1 MLCSAQLG
9 DGDRGLF
16 YRRRHPWNPRL
27 PWERG
32 GLEAEGRREGVK
44 GEVRVSGLTGSRDMN
59 GCLMLLQKRQLP
71 QTEWWDEARWGQ
83 PQVSFILSFIC
94 PLFYAQNTEK
104 YRICFTGRF
113 CSFALHK
120 DLKRTSSFHIFR
132 DFQCSERCVADIT
145 RLWLFY
151 WPCQVVKKI

>member
-1 MLCSAQLG
+1 MLCSAPLG

-59 GCLMLLQKRQLP
+59 GRLMLLQKRQLP
-71 QTEWWDEARWGQ
+71 QTEWRDEVSRRW
-83 PQVSFILSFIC
+83 VSFC
-94 PLFYAQNTEK
+94 PSYVHFFMRKIQK
-104 YRICFTGRF
+104 SRICFTGRF